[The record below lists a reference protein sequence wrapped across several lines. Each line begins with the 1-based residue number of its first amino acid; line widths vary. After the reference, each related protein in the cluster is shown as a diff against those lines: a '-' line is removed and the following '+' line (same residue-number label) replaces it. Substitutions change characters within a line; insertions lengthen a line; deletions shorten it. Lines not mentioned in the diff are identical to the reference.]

1 MTVFVNTNNGR
12 PILSGITKESI
23 GGDIICG
30 ISLSV
35 HDKLNFSY
43 FLVMFKRLLHQT
55 GIIKRFQLSQAPCM
69 AVVKQSAFRHY
80 FTKNDA
86 IVEGSKC

>member
-1 MTVFVNTNNGR
+1 MFVNTNTGR

-23 GGDIICG
+23 GGDIIHFQFM
-30 ISLSV
+30 IKNWS
-35 HDKLNFSY
+35 LNFSY

-80 FTKNDA
+80 FTKND
-86 IVEGSKC
+86 EGFKC